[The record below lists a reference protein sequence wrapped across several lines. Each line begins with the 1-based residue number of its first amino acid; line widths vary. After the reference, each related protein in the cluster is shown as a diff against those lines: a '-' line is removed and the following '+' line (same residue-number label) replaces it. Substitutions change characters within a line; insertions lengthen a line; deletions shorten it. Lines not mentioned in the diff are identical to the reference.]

1 MDEDWLQTGRCNSM
15 AVLLLLFRKKND
27 EIHGSCLHILQSH
40 EQDDCSKLEGTVNLN
55 GTGTVCAK
63 SNKKGF
69 CLWQWPWKWNMVLTY
84 IGPLNRKHFGI
95 KHTLQ
100 QPGHIVSAAS
110 SSRLVGQS
118 LLTSYIT
125 VTGTY
130 STHDTSTRP
139 FLTFT
144 GHTALSVK
152 HRQNWSDIVCWLFT
166 STSLYIVWLEEW
178 DLIVLVPA
186 ANKVDLWPS
195 S

>member
-1 MDEDWLQTGRCNSM
+1 MGWTKIGCKLGAAILWQCCCCCLE
-15 AVLLLLFRKKND
+15 KKND

-110 SSRLVGQS
+110 SSRLVGQT

-130 STHDTSTRP
+130 SKLIAHIDASISKIQPPPVIRLCP
-139 FLTFT
+139 WNT
-144 GHTALSVK
+144 GRIGV
-152 HRQNWSDIVCWLFT
+152 I
-166 STSLYIVWLEEW
+166 
-178 DLIVLVPA
+178 
-186 ANKVDLWPS
+186 
-195 S
+195 